1 MSEKL
6 DFFQK
11 LKSRL
16 SHVEKDSLYQKLFDA
31 VQENFLLEE
40 VCQNLEEG
48 IVLTDPKGISFFV
61 NRKAETWLGLSGRS
75 GTRQPIWERVQDAAL
90 GTFLSEEMP
99 RAVART
105 VQDLRILSPR
115 EMQLRVTLL
124 PQEQGGKKTLMLI
137 LSDITHRTDQEF
149 EALMLTRMES
159 LIRLAGGIAHEIGNP
174 LNAITIHL
182 ELLKKKLSG
191 LPSAKSQELERFV
204 TDIQDETRRLDR
216 IIKNFLKAT
225 RKPPLRF
232 QLNDLNETLADALA
246 FLKPQLNECR
256 TRVKFTRDTNLPPF
270 LMDRER
276 LYYAFMNLIK
286 NAMEAMEPGGSLK
299 ITVTHKQHCAIV
311 SLTDTGCGI
320 AEADL
325 SRIFDIYYTTK
336 KEGSGLGLMMVY
348 DAITEHGGKI
358 EVVSKR
364 GKGTTFK
371 VLLPV
376 REPQLQLPHYAPA
389 KGG

>member
-6 DFFQK
+6 DFFKK
-11 LKSRL
+11 LKTRL

-31 VQENFLLEE
+31 VQENLLLEE
-40 VCQNLEEG
+40 VCQNLDEG
-48 IVLTDPKGISFFV
+48 IVLTDPKGIPFFI
-61 NRKAETWLGLSGRS
+61 NPRAETWLGVSLRPGN
-75 GTRQPIWERVQDAAL
+75 RQPLWERVQDATAGAYL
-90 GTFLSEEMP
+90 AKHMPALSE
-99 RAVART
+99 RT
-105 VQDLRILSPR
+105 VYDLKVLSPR
-115 EMQLRVTLL
+115 EMHLRVTLL
-124 PQEQGGKKTLMLI
+124 LREQAGKKTLMLI
-137 LSDITHRTDQEF
+137 LSDITHRTEEEF
-149 EALMLTRMES
+149 EALMLSRMES

-182 ELLKKKLSG
+182 ELLKKKLGG
-191 LPSAKSQELERFV
+191 LPAAKRGELEHSV
-204 TDIQDETRRLDR
+204 TEIQDETRRLDR

-232 QLNDLNETLADALA
+232 QLHDLHEAIADALG
-246 FLKPQLNECR
+246 FLRPQLEEHKI
-256 TRVKFTRDTNLPPF
+256 RVKFARDGEIPPF

-299 ITVTHKQHCAIV
+299 ITVTHKQHCAV
-311 SLTDTGCGI
+311 VTVADTGCGI
-320 AEADL
+320 PEEDL

-348 DAITEHGGKI
+348 DAVSEHGGKI
-358 EVVSKR
+358 EVTSKR
-364 GKGTTFK
+364 GKGTSFK
-371 VLLPV
+371 VLLPI

>member
-16 SHVEKDSLYQKLFDA
+16 SHIEKDSLYQKLFDA

-48 IVLTDPKGISFFV
+48 IVLTDPKGIPFFV
-61 NRKAETWLGLSGRS
+61 NRRAETWLGISVRS
-75 GTRQPIWERVQDAAL
+75 GNKQPLWERVQDTTFGA
-90 GTFLSEEMP
+90 FLSENLLGIS
-99 RAVART
+99 ART
-105 VQDLRILSPR
+105 VQDLKVLSPR

-124 PQEQGGKKTLMLI
+124 PRDQDGKKTLMLI

-149 EALMLTRMES
+149 EALMLSRMES

-191 LPSAKSQELERFV
+191 LSSAKRQELEHFV

-232 QLNDLNETLADALA
+232 QLNDLNETVADALG
-246 FLKPQLNECR
+246 FLKPQLDEGK
-256 TRVKFTRDTNLPPF
+256 TRVKFMRDTALPPF

-299 ITVTHKQHCAIV
+299 IAVTHKQHCAIV
-311 SLTDTGCGI
+311 TLADTGCGI
-320 AEADL
+320 ADEDL
-325 SRIFDIYYTTK
+325 PRIFDIYYTTK

-348 DAITEHGGKI
+348 DAISEHGGKI

-371 VLLPV
+371 VLLPI
-376 REPQLQLPHYAPA
+376 REPQLQLPHFAPP

>member
-16 SHVEKDSLYQKLFDA
+16 SHIEKDSLYQKLFEA

-48 IVLTDPKGISFFV
+48 IVLTDTKGVPFFV
-61 NRKAETWLGLSGRS
+61 NRRAETWLGIAVRPGNK
-75 GTRQPIWERVQDAAL
+75 QPLWQRVQDTTLAA
-90 GTFLSEEMP
+90 FLSGQLLEIS
-99 RAVART
+99 ART
-105 VQDLRILSPR
+105 VRDLKILSPR
-115 EMQLRVTLL
+115 EMQLRITLL
-124 PQEQGGKKTLMLI
+124 PREQDGKKTLMLI

-149 EALMLTRMES
+149 EALMLSRMES

-191 LPSAKSQELERFV
+191 LPSAKSQELEHFV

-232 QLNDLNETLADALA
+232 QLNDLNETIADALG
-246 FLKPQLNECR
+246 FLKPQLDER
-256 TRVKFTRDTNLPPF
+256 KARVKFTRDADLPPF

-311 SLTDTGCGI
+311 SLADTGCGI
-320 AEADL
+320 AEEDL

-348 DAITEHGGKI
+348 DAVTEHGGKV

-371 VLLPV
+371 VLLPI